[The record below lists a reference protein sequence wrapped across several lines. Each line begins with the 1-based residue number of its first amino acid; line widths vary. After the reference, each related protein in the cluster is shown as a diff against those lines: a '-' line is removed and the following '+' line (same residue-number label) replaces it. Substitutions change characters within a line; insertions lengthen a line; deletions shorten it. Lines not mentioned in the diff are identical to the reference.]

1 MSVQVQEPI
10 ADTPLSRSLSGGS
23 LSYLPATRQEV
34 LADGQAATK
43 SMASSD
49 NDNVQSGMQGTPN
62 ICHTSPEL
70 ARALSHLHK
79 QNGERFDEIT
89 QALEQD
95 LRDNPKSSRPS
106 MHKGENPHYSNHT
119 HGSTAYSSNSSEKRL
134 LQHASIV
141 SMLWYR
147 LTVL

>member
-43 SMASSD
+43 SMASSG
-49 NDNVQSGMQGTPN
+49 NDNVQSGLQGTPN

-106 MHKGENPHYSNHT
+106 MHKGQTLIIAITPMALLHIP
-119 HGSTAYSSNSSEKRL
+119 AIPLKRGYCDMPPL
-134 LQHASIV
+134 CPCSG
-141 SMLWYR
+141 
-147 LTVL
+147 TG